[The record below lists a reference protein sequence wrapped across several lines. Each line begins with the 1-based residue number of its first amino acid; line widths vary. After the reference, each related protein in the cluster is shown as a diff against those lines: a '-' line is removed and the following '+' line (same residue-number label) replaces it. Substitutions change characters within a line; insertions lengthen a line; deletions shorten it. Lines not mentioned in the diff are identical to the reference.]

1 MSGFKGSTFNDRA
14 SASADAKKALLERF
28 KAKPAADDP
37 EVTRRREERLAIAA
51 AREVRMGERRLQKAA
66 EAEQKALE
74 EAARLEAEQLRLAEE
89 AARAAEQVEREEAA
103 KAARKAIRDAK
114 YAARKAKTRR

>member
-37 EVTRRREERLAIAA
+37 EVARRREERLAIAA
-51 AREVRMGERRLQKAA
+51 ARELRMADRRVQKAEEAQQKAA
-66 EAEQKALE
+66 E

-89 AARAAEQVEREEAA
+89 AAQAAEQAEREEAA

-114 YAARKAKTRR
+114 YAARKARR